1 MIGWQAK
8 KYRQLAEGKSM
19 NEKAN
24 NNPKKEKW
32 LNRNVAAIGL
42 TSLLSDASHEMVTAI
57 LPFFL
62 IAIGAGPQIL
72 GLIEGLSDGASS
84 FVKSFAG
91 YLSDKIGKRK
101 PIMNIGYFLTGV
113 FIPLIAAATS
123 WLQVLGLR
131 VAAWLGRGARGPP
144 RDALL
149 ADSISTKATGKAF
162 GFERAMDTVG
172 AIIGSAL
179 ALLFLTVLSYS
190 QIIVISVIPGIA
202 AFLVAFFI
210 VREVRKKPLP
220 EFPIVSTHGDIVV
233 KEKSF
238 IKTVRALPSSF
249 KLFLVGVGVFGLGNF
264 ANSLFTL
271 RAQQVLAPRVG
282 ALEASAIAVGLYTL
296 LNVAYAACSFPVGA
310 LSDKVG
316 RRKILAAGYF
326 ISAIVCLGTAFL
338 TADFLVLI
346 PLFFAAGLFT
356 AITDTIEG
364 TAAADLLPSES
375 RGTGFGVL
383 RTVNGIGDFVSS
395 TLVGVL
401 WAILSPEVAFIYA
414 ALLSTTG
421 GIILL
426 YLTQGNHPLK

>member
-1 MIGWQAK
+1 MVVWQAK
-8 KYRQLAEGKSM
+8 KCRQLAEGKSM

-24 NNPKKEKW
+24 NIPKKEKW

-62 IAIGAGPQIL
+62 IAIGAGPQVL

-101 PIMNIGYFLTGV
+101 PIMNVGYFLTGV

-179 ALLFLTVLSYS
+179 ALLFLTFLSYN
-190 QIIVISVIPGIA
+190 QIIAISVIPGIA

-220 EFPIVSTHGDIVV
+220 ESPIVSTHGDMVV

-238 IKTVRALPSSF
+238 IKTIRTLPRSF
-249 KLFLVGVGVFGLGNF
+249 KLFLVGVGIFGLGNF

-271 RAQQVLAPRVG
+271 RAQQVLVPRVG

-310 LSDKVG
+310 LSDRVG
-316 RRKILAAGYF
+316 RRKILAAGYIHICNSLF
-326 ISAIVCLGTAFL
+326 GDGFSYSRFFGVSSAILCSGSFHCNN
-338 TADFLVLI
+338 
-346 PLFFAAGLFT
+346 
-356 AITDTIEG
+356 
-364 TAAADLLPSES
+364 
-375 RGTGFGVL
+375 RYH
-383 RTVNGIGDFVSS
+383 RRNCSS
-395 TLVGVL
+395 
-401 WAILSPEVAFIYA
+401 
-414 ALLSTTG
+414 
-421 GIILL
+421 
-426 YLTQGNHPLK
+426 